1 MKILNLDQAKWI
13 TKLAVTKLAN
23 YLEENQIHH
32 VVLGISGGLDS
43 AVMAAIGLRS
53 IKLLKTQGYEC
64 GYTFDFIGVESS
76 PSDLKKA
83 RILAQEL
90 GFELNEYD
98 YTEWYRQSPIR
109 QAKHQSSPRLRVA
122 NGNLKCRI
130 RLLHLYDRA
139 QLFGGIVL
147 DTDDLSEL
155 LMGFW
160 TKHGDVGDVK
170 VLQYL
175 TKEEVRDL
183 GEVLGVPAVILESA
197 PGDGLGVTDTNQAKD
212 QLKMDY
218 LKTDY
223 VMSCLIGCGLDYNGD
238 MSQLSKPMI
247 IAAINQ
253 IALEINE
260 PVENLFHVARQ
271 SLRTAYKRKYGDD
284 VAILLEDRHEMGLPE
299 LGELA
304 FNEVYLQAIN
314 DSV

>member
-23 YLEENQIHH
+23 YLEENNIHH
-32 VVLGISGGLDS
+32 IVLGVSGGLDS
-43 AVMAAIGLRS
+43 AVMAALGLRAIQNLRS
-53 IKLLKTQGYEC
+53 RGYEC
-64 GYTFDFIGVESS
+64 GYTFDFIGIESNR
-76 PSDLKKA
+76 SDLKKA
-83 RILAQEL
+83 RELSQEL
-90 GFELNEYD
+90 GFVLNEFD
-98 YTEWYRQSPIR
+98 YTDWYRQSPIR
-109 QAKHQSSPRLRVA
+109 QQVHSTSPRLRVA

-183 GEVLGVPAVILESA
+183 GEVWGVTAEILESA

-223 VMSCLIGCGLDYNGD
+223 VMSRLIGCG
-238 MSQLSKPMI
+238 
-247 IAAINQ
+247 
-253 IALEINE
+253 
-260 PVENLFHVARQ
+260 
-271 SLRTAYKRKYGDD
+271 
-284 VAILLEDRHEMGLPE
+284 
-299 LGELA
+299 
-304 FNEVYLQAIN
+304 
-314 DSV
+314 